1 MTAETHH
8 IQQVQQT
15 NTINNNM
22 NSTATATS
30 LIDVYN
36 NAVERLTSEEIY
48 SKYSHDFTSDYNGKM
63 RGKPPFRES
72 KSGTSFTVYS
82 DKGFFDA
89 GDGFAGSPA
98 DYVHSL
104 SVGRWE
110 KAKGR
115 DFFNA
120 VKILCDQAGVT
131 IPERELSQE
140 EIEKAQQWE
149 RRRTLLSHAVEF
161 NHSVLKSPD
170 GDVARAYLNSRD
182 INNDVIN
189 QLKIGYCHKSSDL
202 FSHLQSIGFSDDE
215 IKSSGVCQN
224 KFDKYISFPWLDVNG
239 KILTIYYRYSEK
251 NPPEGKPKTYALHGE
266 KTKSHPYLF
275 DLVRKNNHREC
286 IFVEGL
292 FDAIG
297 LQINGETRACSGIGA
312 SFSNDNINQLKR
324 HRIERVY
331 HIGDPDDGGDAGTES
346 NLTRLLDE
354 GIEVFIPER
363 LPDGLDPDEYVK
375 RDGIDALKQR
385 IENAQHGLTWKA
397 KQLISNHGNSDSDK
411 IDLIKEAKKWIKSR
425 KNLDSV
431 IVELNYFSVLA
442 QHLGISIEVFK
453 DSEIKLSDS
462 VSSSGSVSET
472 EIKTEKSEITQE
484 AYDYLYGDKN
494 WICLNGV
501 LYYFTGTY
509 YKKSD
514 DTEQRR
520 RIANFLNHHPVS
532 DNQGNIKYP
541 YAKPN
546 FVSQVLDWAKFLTG
560 VSIDDCNPTGLNCLN
575 GVLQIEWETTPPN
588 LHPIPKAVLKPHS
601 PDFYYLYEPVVTF
614 NPNAKPDDCN
624 RMLEVLE
631 PEQQDIFL
639 KTIGASL
646 DIVTVRRYKGRSIK
660 ALLCKGHGANGK
672 DTLREA
678 VAGLFGYHGIT
689 GATLDD
695 FAQYDSGR
703 KFPLAKL
710 IHSRVNWASENGNAA
725 SLDKLQSLKA
735 AITGDSLSC
744 EHKGVNES
752 EFNPQSIFLFNIND
766 VPRMGA
772 ALEAIKSRFAVL
784 SFDKTYK
791 VGADPSKGEIEADSR
806 FKYDPE
812 WVKQNVLPA
821 FLNRVL
827 HGLTDL
833 MTNGI
838 DYTSTEKALD
848 DIRCQN
854 GHLWQFASDTGLAYN
869 PDATLS
875 AQELWEALE
884 AWYLNNGTLTQEDDG
899 KGKVKNVWEEPLN
912 KSDKLIKTKNH
923 VIAGFLKIFP
933 KASRVVIDSKNGKT
947 GIKGLCF
954 QPAGNSPGNLRV
966 TSGYPVGYPNP
977 YTEGLPGKS
986 GNFSESTGN
995 KKNIDDIPANNTLL
1009 GDTQPEQLEIVES
1022 IGKTYPTYPE
1032 TIQQGDFDTRKVT
1045 RDLPA
1050 TLPDTGDFT
1059 PPSDKPVTLKELV
1072 EAEPAPPMTYLAVV
1086 IPFESL
1092 QAGETIY
1099 DSEGKPHTLKQ
1110 NPWGYYWLTDTGL
1123 QIDKSNINNFHRE

>member
-1 MTAETHH
+1 MNTTKTSTQNLIAAIETFPSEWELTPVFNKAPK
-8 IQQVQQT
+8 IKNWQKGIDR
-15 NTINNNM
+15 NIIIKELEAGRANGIG
-22 NSTATATS
+22 
-30 LIDVYN
+30 LI
-36 NAVERLTSEEIY
+36 T
-48 SKYSHDFTSDYNGKM
+48 G
-63 RGKPPFRES
+63 
-72 KSGTSFTVYS
+72 
-82 DKGFFDA
+82 
-89 GDGFAGSPA
+89 
-98 DYVHSL
+98 
-104 SVGRWE
+104 
-110 KAKGR
+110 
-115 DFFNA
+115 
-120 VKILCDQAGVT
+120 
-131 IPERELSQE
+131 ELS
-140 EIEKAQQWE
+140 
-149 RRRTLLSHAVEF
+149 
-161 NHSVLKSPD
+161 
-170 GDVARAYLNSRD
+170 G
-182 INNDVIN
+182 
-189 QLKIGYCHKSSDL
+189 C
-202 FSHLQSIGFSDDE
+202 
-215 IKSSGVCQN
+215 
-224 KFDKYISFPWLDVNG
+224 
-239 KILTIYYRYSEK
+239 ILTIDCDGPSAYQLVDEKSGGLPHTVSFTSGKTGRAQYLYLVPLEYQEILKNFTRKVLETGIKGEQLEIRYNASQSVL
-251 NPPEGKPKTYALHGE
+251 PP
-266 KTKSHPYLF
+266 SQHPETDGYKWIN
-275 DLVRKNNHREC
+275 DLTTPIAEC
-286 IFVEGL
+286 PTWVIE
-292 FDAIG
+292 
-297 LQINGETRACSGIGA
+297 QILA
-312 SFSNDNINQLKR
+312 
-324 HRIERVY
+324 
-331 HIGDPDDGGDAGTES
+331 
-346 NLTRLLDE
+346 
-354 GIEVFIPER
+354 
-363 LPDGLDPDEYVK
+363 
-375 RDGIDALKQR
+375 
-385 IENAQHGLTWKA
+385 
-397 KQLISNHGNSDSDK
+397 DSDK
-411 IDLIKEAKKWIKSR
+411 PSNTDQLALNFNQNDEPIPLIQCLSVEHRNLIKSGLGYNCGRDDAAFK
-425 KNLDSV
+425 
-431 IVELNYFSVLA
+431 IVSDALGVETRLQY
-442 QHLGISIEVFK
+442 LGISFDGNARDLLEEFHSNCDKKEFTEK
-453 DSEIKLSDS
+453 DINRIYRSAQKSNPTPCLSDDKLENCYKAWLKNQS
-462 VSSSGSVSET
+462 KKSLGNNSKSIATTTTATIETESET
-472 EIKTEKSEITQE
+472 EIKAEKSEITQE

-501 LYYFTGTY
+501 LHYFTGTY

-614 NPNAKPDDCN
+614 DPNAKPDDCN

-646 DIVTVRRYKGRSIK
+646 DIATVRRYKGRSIK

-672 DTLREA
+672 DTLRES

-695 FAQYDSGR
+695 FQQYDSGR

-806 FKYDPE
+806 YKYDPE

-821 FLNRVL
+821 FLNRIL
-827 HGLTDL
+827 EGLADL
-833 MTNGI
+833 MVNGI
-838 DYTSTEKALD
+838 DYSSTEKALD

-995 KKNIDDIPANNTLL
+995 KKNIDDIPANNDTLL
-1009 GDTQPEQLEIVES
+1009 GDTQPKQLEIVES
-1022 IGKTYPTYPE
+1022 FGESYPTYPE
-1032 TIQQGDFDTRKVT
+1032 TIQQGDFDTRDIT
-1045 RDLPA
+1045 RDIPA
-1050 TLPDTGDFT
+1050 TLP
-1059 PPSDKPVTLKELV
+1059 DKPVTLKELV

-1086 IPFESL
+1086 IDFDSL
-1092 QAGETIY
+1092 QAGETLY
-1099 DSEGKPHTLKQ
+1099 DREGKPHTLKT

-1123 QIDKSNINNFHRE
+1123 QIDKSNIGNFHRE